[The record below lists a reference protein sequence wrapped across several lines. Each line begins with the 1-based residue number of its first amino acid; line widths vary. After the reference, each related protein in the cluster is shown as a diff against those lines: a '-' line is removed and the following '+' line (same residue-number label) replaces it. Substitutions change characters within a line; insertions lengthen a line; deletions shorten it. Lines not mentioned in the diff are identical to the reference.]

1 MSYYSDFINGIKII
15 KRMVLMGLFLCL
27 LPSCGTIML
36 PPLEVVSCSVENN
49 TVFIEFS
56 LPPDFSSL
64 KNGLSVTEDG
74 KKLEGNLSVLGNKA
88 QFVPTYGI
96 QENREYIIRIEAGTE
111 DGRGHSLMETFEYTH
126 STRDN
131 LTTLTVEIVVV
142 QNSFPIQQGKHSHH

>member
-15 KRMVLMGLFLCL
+15 KGMVLMGLFLCL

-74 KKLEGNLSVLGNKA
+74 KSWRETSLFWETRLNLCLL
-88 QFVPTYGI
+88 T
-96 QENREYIIRIEAGTE
+96 EYRK
-111 DGRGHSLMETFEYTH
+111 
-126 STRDN
+126 
-131 LTTLTVEIVVV
+131 IV
-142 QNSFPIQQGKHSHH
+142 NT